1 MELTTDEKKDIILDI
16 MLQKSEDM
24 QEEYKKYNQIYPF
37 DSILDLKYKIQLL
50 TGIEWFKLCLFWYDD
65 EINEFISS
73 YTLCINKLKYKINY
87 NLFEYD
93 NYLNKN
99 KENYLVKALDEFETM
114 DHLFKKKKYDILYK
128 NSNNTV
134 KYKEFL
140 DHFINGLEDKKE
152 NICLGISQNGNKCC
166 RKAQDNSNYCK
177 VHFYLE
183 FRNKEDNQ
191 KRDTIFIINENNKD
205 NKFDVKKQNLQKV
218 FIEDSF
224 YYKDDKFIY
233 DTFKN
238 PDGTINYQKVGY
250 IENNELILT
259 DDPFILGI

>member
-1 MELTTDEKKDIILDI
+1 MELQKISKRFKNLEEHLKKAYKKDVTEII
-16 MLQKSEDM
+16 M
-24 QEEYKKYNQIYPF
+24 
-37 DSILDLKYKIQLL
+37 
-50 TGIEWFKLCLFWYDD
+50 
-65 EINEFISS
+65 EI
-73 YTLCINKLKYKINY
+73 
-87 NLFEYD
+87 FE
-93 NYLNKN
+93 
-99 KENYLVKALDEFETM
+99 
-114 DHLFKKKKYDILYK
+114 KYDILYK

-238 PDGTINYQKVGY
+238 TDGTINYQKVGY
-250 IENNELILT
+250 IENNKLILT